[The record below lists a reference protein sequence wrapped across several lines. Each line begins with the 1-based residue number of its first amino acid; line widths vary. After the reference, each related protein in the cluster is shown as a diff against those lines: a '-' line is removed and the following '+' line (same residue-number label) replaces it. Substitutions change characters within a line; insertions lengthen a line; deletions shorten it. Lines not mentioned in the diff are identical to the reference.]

1 VLLWVGVV
9 AGLGVDFLSCRLAI
23 RRRQLGRGPSPIPI
37 VALFFYM
44 IRIFLRPWD
53 RMHEVDRSWTF
64 VGLAVLLA
72 VLIHVTLQV
81 LLPLAVTRRA

>member
-1 VLLWVGVV
+1 
-9 AGLGVDFLSCRLAI
+9 
-23 RRRQLGRGPSPIPI
+23 
-37 VALFFYM
+37 
-44 IRIFLRPWD
+44 
-53 RMHEVDRSWTF
+53 MHEVDRSWTF